1 MSEEERYRVEA
12 VKRFA
17 GLMEKMVI
25 RKAHKGTWLYYTL
38 AQALGEL
45 MAEVGEIGE
54 LAQKGP
60 LTYEEE
66 KQLQWECVDVAV
78 SAMILADL
86 CANRP
91 SVFGIR
97 YKQKGE
103 GLQILGVSVSTE
115 PYTIGT

>member
-1 MSEEERYRVEA
+1 MTDEGQYRVEA

-25 RKAHKGTWLYYTL
+25 RKAHKGTWLNYTL

-54 LAQKGP
+54 LMQKGT
-60 LTYEEE
+60 LTCQEE
-66 KQLQWECVDVAV
+66 KQLQWECTDVAV
-78 SAMILADL
+78 SALILADL

-91 SVFGIR
+91 SVLGIL
-97 YKQKGE
+97 YGQKVE
-103 GLQILGVSVSTE
+103 GLQVEALPPSTE
-115 PYTIGT
+115 PYTVGT